1 MLKERLLSKDF
12 YLENLSMFMK
22 DSYGIKER
30 LYGYISI
37 LNNINDIADGL
48 VSRFDLYNLTSEI
61 DYFTRNNIDPDGT
74 EDAILDMLAD
84 IFGIERTLEVTYPG
98 DGGTVTEII
107 TLNNRDLY
115 IYILVSISKLNY
127 QGTNK
132 EIRDLY
138 SSDTIIGQVT
148 GIKYVWGSASLSC
161 DVYFCGSEEL
171 EKWQDGYNSNLVKL
185 FLSDK
190 LLIESLGIQYSKHL
204 GMFTFPIRFDT
215 EYTGEYEYTFD
226 PDYSHQNEPGF
237 RYGVFT

>member
-61 DYFTRNNIDPDGT
+61 DYFTRNNIDPDDM

-132 EIRDLY
+132 EKNKKNNDWNQKPGRDP
-138 SSDTIIGQVT
+138 
-148 GIKYVWGSASLSC
+148 
-161 DVYFCGSEEL
+161 
-171 EKWQDGYNSNLVKL
+171 
-185 FLSDK
+185 
-190 LLIESLGIQYSKHL
+190 IEYI
-204 GMFTFPIRFDT
+204 
-215 EYTGEYEYTFD
+215 
-226 PDYSHQNEPGF
+226 
-237 RYGVFT
+237 